1 MLFHTIRT
9 KLFFVFLA
17 ISVIPVFIITYI
29 SYNSYTKLVSKQVS
43 LVASNTVSNTVERID
58 NIFQNIDRITLSFQ
72 QFSTQ
77 PGATTVSQELN
88 KLINKPNIDQY
99 DLFLARTKML
109 FFFNNL
115 VLSNSYLNGIYIFLP
130 DGNSIS
136 YGNGTDL
143 AVNYQPLKD
152 EWYQQTLQKGGGL
165 YISDTDT
172 KSFIINAK
180 PSITFSR
187 ALYDPDT
194 RQLLGVL
201 MLDCDLNIFKGID
214 KDIVP
219 NITNMFLANGK
230 GKILYD
236 NSKERIGQTIPDSFM
251 ELIAENPEGTVE
263 QTRGGM
269 LSVIKPFPDN
279 DWRIIASLSLNEL
292 YKQFGVSQRLIIY
305 IALLCSVIFFLLS
318 IFLSGLI
325 TKPIIELSRVMRKN
339 KSLHFV
345 TTKKHLER
353 DDEIGILYTEY
364 NNMIKDI
371 DLYIKES
378 YQSKLIT
385 LDSQMKAL
393 EAQINSH
400 FLYNTLESIN
410 SIAEIEEVESISIMT
425 KALGDM
431 FRYSIKTDSELVS
444 VEDELSHVNN
454 YLTIQKIRFE
464 HKIDFFFYIQSDLDS
479 MRILKLILQPVIE
492 NALYHGLEK
501 TRNSGS
507 ITITGYTSN
516 DQIIFE
522 VADNGVG
529 MSEEQLNDLQRLLSE
544 PPEFNE
550 LGQRNKRSIG
560 LKNVHSRIALYY
572 GAGYGL
578 TLESHKDAGTK
589 VTINI
594 PKIVQE

>member
-1 MLFHTIRT
+1 MLFRTIRT

-29 SYNSYTKLVSKQVS
+29 SYNSYTKLVGKQVS

-77 PGATTVSQELN
+77 PGAITVSQELN

-99 DLFLARTKML
+99 DFFLARTRML

-130 DGNSIS
+130 SGNAIS

-143 AVNYQPLKD
+143 AINYQPIED
-152 EWYQQTLQKGGGL
+152 EWYKQTLQKGGGL

-172 KSFIINAK
+172 KPFIINAK

-236 NSKERIGQTIPDSFM
+236 NSKSRIGQMIPDDLKALM
-251 ELIAENPEGTVE
+251 TENPDGTVE
-263 QTRGGM
+263 QTRGGT

-292 YKQFGVSQRLIIY
+292 YKQYGVSQRLIIY
-305 IALLCSVIFFLLS
+305 IALSCAVIFLLLS
-318 IFLSGLI
+318 VVLSGLI
-325 TKPIIELSRVMRKN
+325 TKPIIELSRLMRKN

-353 DDEIGILYTEY
+353 DDEIGILYMEY
-364 NNMIKDI
+364 NKMIKDI

-378 YQSKLIT
+378 YQNKLIT

-400 FLYNTLESIN
+400 FLYNTLEAIN

-431 FRYSIKTDSELVS
+431 FRYSIKTESELVA
-444 VEDELSHVNN
+444 VEDELAHVNN
-454 YLTIQKIRFE
+454 YLSIQKIRFE
-464 HKIDFFFYIQSDLDS
+464 HKIDFHFYIQSDLYA

-501 TRNSGS
+501 TRNKGT
-507 ITITGYTSN
+507 IAITGYTSN
-516 DQIIFE
+516 AHIIFE
-522 VADNGVG
+522 VTDNGVG
-529 MSEEQLNDLQRLLSE
+529 MSEEQLSELQKLLSE
-544 PPEFNE
+544 PPEFHE

-560 LKNVHSRIALYY
+560 LKNVHSRIVLYY
-572 GAGYGL
+572 GVGYGL
-578 TLESHKDAGTK
+578 TLESEKDKGTK
-589 VTINI
+589 VTITVPNI
-594 PKIVQE
+594 FQE

>member
-130 DGNSIS
+130 NGNSIS